1 MPLSFLD
8 CVNRALAG
16 RLVEERDVPYARQ
29 VSGAAIRY
37 AHGSGALV
45 SGTATIQTGL
55 TTVLAFQATNFGST
69 GFATGATEVDD
80 VIVSSI
86 TTGSVVCKGIFS
98 DFSTGTRKV
107 SASGTTTFY
116 WVAFGV

>member
-1 MPLSFLD
+1 MALNFLD

-16 RLVEERDVPYARQ
+16 RLNEEADVPYARN
-29 VSGAAIRY
+29 VSGAAFKY

-45 SGTATIQTGL
+45 SGSATIKTGL
-55 TTVLAFQATNFGST
+55 TTVNAFQATSYGST
-69 GFATGATEVDD
+69 GYATGVTEVDD
-80 VIVSSI
+80 IIVSSI

-98 DFSTGTRKV
+98 DFSTGSRKI

-116 WVAFGV
+116 WVAFGS

>member
-1 MPLSFLD
+1 MALTFLD
-8 CVNRALAG
+8 CVNRALTG
-16 RLVEERDVPYARQ
+16 RLDEERDVPYARN
-29 VSGAAIRY
+29 VAGSAFKY
-37 AHGSGALV
+37 THGSGALV
-45 SGTATIQTGL
+45 SGSVTIKTGL
-55 TTVLAFQATNFGST
+55 TTVYAFQTTNFGST

-98 DFSTGTRKV
+98 DFATGTRKV

>member
-1 MPLSFLD
+1 MALNFLD

-16 RLVEERDVPYARQ
+16 RLVEERDVPYVRN
-29 VSGAAIRY
+29 VNGVPFKY

-55 TTVLAFQATNFGST
+55 TTVYSFQTTNYGST
-69 GFATGATEVDD
+69 GFASGATEVDD

-86 TTGSVVCKGIFS
+86 TTGAVVCKGIFS
-98 DFSTGTRKV
+98 DFATGTRKV
-107 SASGTTTFY
+107 SASGTTTFLWTAY
-116 WVAFGV
+116 GA